1 MTDFPAPEFVTTNGI
16 RLAVR
21 RAGPTP
27 GAGRATVVL
36 LHGFPELAWS
46 WRHQIPVLA
55 DAGFSVIAP
64 DMRGYGDS
72 DAPAGQDAY
81 RMAEL
86 SADCAGLLD
95 HYGFETAYFVGHDW
109 GALVLWALPFHHPA
123 RVAGLCGLNVPFI
136 PRGPVPPTE
145 AFRAAFGP
153 DMYILRFQEEGA
165 CEPILERDVDRTMR
179 FFMRA
184 PNPGSAQGGG
194 AFSTPDLDLIRWL
207 EGPEKAWPGRPFLSE
222 DAFEVFIDAF
232 RRSGFTAPLHYYR
245 NMDANWRD
253 MARFQP
259 DGVPPAPLPMP
270 TLMITA
276 ELDGVV
282 PPRLARGMEAFFS
295 DYERID
301 ITDCGHWTQQ
311 EKPAE
316 VNAALLDWLARK
328 AG

>member
-1 MTDFPAPEFVTTNGI
+1 MTAFPAPDFVETNGV
-16 RLAVR
+16 RLAVY
-21 RAGPTP
+21 RAGPDP

-36 LHGFPELAWS
+36 SHGFPELAWS
-46 WRHQIPVLA
+46 WRHQMPALAEAGYSVL
-55 DAGFSVIAP
+55 AP
-64 DMRGYGDS
+64 DMRGYGRS
-72 DAPAGQDAY
+72 GRPQEQAAY
-81 RMAEL
+81 RMETL
-86 SADCAGLLD
+86 TGDMAGLLD
-95 HYGFETAYFVGHDW
+95 HYGCTSAFFIGHDW
-109 GALVLWALPFHHPA
+109 GALVTWALPFYQPA

-153 DMYILRFQEEGA
+153 DMYILRFQEDGA

-184 PNPGSAQGGG
+184 PNPGASEGGG

-207 EGPEKAWPGRPFLSE
+207 EKPENAWPGRPFLPDE
-222 DAFEVFIDAF
+222 DLQVFIDAF
-232 RRSGFTAPLHYYR
+232 RDTGFTAPLHYYR

-253 MARFQP
+253 MTRFQP
-259 DGVPPAPLPMP
+259 DGVPPAPLSMP

-295 DYERID
+295 DYERVD
-301 ITDCGHWTQQ
+301 ITACGHWTQQ

-316 VNAALLDWLARK
+316 VNAALLDWLGRK